1 MSHDQAKQNHMVP
14 GCFCFCYNMAFQ
26 MRCVARKGTAIF
38 LFSLFSCLLGV
49 GEGRYN
55 AFRKFRVEQAG
66 SRGAE
71 EQWFTQK
78 LDHFNGADGREWKQ
92 VSRGTGYAQ
101 ASLK

>member
-1 MSHDQAKQNHMVP
+1 MSHDQTKQNHMVP
-14 GCFCFCYNMAFQ
+14 GCFCCNMAFR
-26 MRCVARKGTAIF
+26 MPRVARKVTVIF
-38 LFSLFSCLLGV
+38 LFSLFGCLLGV

-55 AFRKFRVEQAG
+55 AFRKIRVEQAG

-101 ASLK
+101 VSLK